1 MHKYTNTTKYSNL
14 PDGMEIKNSNLYVKD
29 KTVNPI
35 YYGTRHIE
43 WNIFLTFHYRL
54 KSYQKKNNL
63 EERRK
68 FYENLMREIARNVDG
83 LTNSSIVYL
92 GVGEYKN
99 EHMHTHILINL
110 KDEHLHLTKKV
121 QNEIYYRI
129 DTKVVEIICRGKHPL
144 ALPPNIQEV
153 INPSGALSY
162 ILKPDW
168 MSMNGTDKE
177 IFHTDIHEKKPSK
190 NRFLKRCEYFSNKM
204 DRNILK
210 SNTSGVNISNENI
223 RDYRNA
229 RADSF
234 KLHREV
240 QCEDRAVEKEVFS
253 MFLPEEKEI
262 NVQSLFGNDG
272 LLH

>member
-1 MHKYTNTTKYSNL
+1 MQKYKNSTKYSNL
-14 PDGMEIKNSNLYVKD
+14 PDGMEIKNTTLHVKN
-29 KTVNPI
+29 KPVNPI
-35 YYGTRHIE
+35 YYGARRIE
-43 WNIFLTFHYRL
+43 WNIFLTFQYRVD
-54 KSYQKKNNL
+54 SYKKKENWNK
-63 EERRK
+63 RRK
-68 FYENLMREIARNVDG
+68 FYDNLMRDIARNVKG

-110 KDEHLHLTKKV
+110 KDEHLYLTKKV
-121 QNEIYYRI
+121 QNEIYQRI
-129 DTKVVEIICRGKHPL
+129 DKKVVEIICRGKHPL
-144 ALPPNIQEV
+144 ELPPNIQEV

-177 IFHTDIHEKKPSK
+177 IFHTDMHEEKPNK
-190 NRFLKRCEYFSNKM
+190 NRFLIRCEYFSKKT

-210 SNTSGVNISNENI
+210 SNTSGVNISDENF

-229 RADSF
+229 RAAF

-253 MFLPEEKEI
+253 MFRPEEKEI
-262 NVQSLFGNDG
+262 NVQGFSGNDG